1 MASDRPEPRISVRY
15 NPDLGRVHPSLGKL
29 RLDFGTKGELLM
41 KTVEASE
48 KTWNRLILEMLV
60 TIERNR
66 MLKQLRRLG
75 AVI

>member
-1 MASDRPEPRISVRY
+1 
-15 NPDLGRVHPSLGKL
+15 
-29 RLDFGTKGELLM
+29 M